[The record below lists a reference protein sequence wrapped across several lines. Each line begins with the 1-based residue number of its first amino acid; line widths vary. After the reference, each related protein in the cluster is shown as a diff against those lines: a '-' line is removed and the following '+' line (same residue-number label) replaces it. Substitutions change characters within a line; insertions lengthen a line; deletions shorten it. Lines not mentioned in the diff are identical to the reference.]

1 MKGIAAEDIAHSR
14 KQISDVAR
22 QFYPSVDYPEA
33 DQVFSFSNY
42 SNCFLLFYAC
52 HH

>member
-1 MKGIAAEDIAHSR
+1 MKGIGTEDIAHSS

-33 DQVFSFSNY
+33 DKVFF
-42 SNCFLLFYAC
+42 F
-52 HH
+52 